1 MERRSGVRPDGFG
14 GAGGEAGSVF
24 GMVASAMGF
33 SRTILLSA
41 GVLEAARRGSA
52 GSAAALAGGGFGSAA
67 SETVSGCD
75 GEAFLERRASCS
87 SRIWIRV
94 ASPERLTRRKMQIGS
109 GRQTKRTAAKIR
121 SDSIAKGKFFVEAG
135 LSSEC

>member
-1 MERRSGVRPDGFG
+1 MKGIGEKGVEADNPGCVKKQF
-14 GAGGEAGSVF
+14 GGEAGSVF

-52 GSAAALAGGGFGSAA
+52 GSAAALAGGGVGSAG

-87 SRIWIRV
+87 SRIWKGGTW
-94 ASPERLTRRKMQIGS
+94 RLD
-109 GRQTKRTAAKIR
+109 A
-121 SDSIAKGKFFVEAG
+121 FVS
-135 LSSEC
+135 L